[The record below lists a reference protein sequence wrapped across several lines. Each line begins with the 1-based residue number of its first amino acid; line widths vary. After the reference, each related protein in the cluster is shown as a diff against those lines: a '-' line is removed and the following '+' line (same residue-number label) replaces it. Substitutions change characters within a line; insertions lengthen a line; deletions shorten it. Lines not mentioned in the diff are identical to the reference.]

1 MVSATPNINNLYA
14 EKTSLQQSFKNFLLR
29 SFPNNDNE

>member
-14 EKTSLQQSFKNFLLR
+14 EKTSLQQNFKNLLLR
-29 SFPNNDNE
+29 S